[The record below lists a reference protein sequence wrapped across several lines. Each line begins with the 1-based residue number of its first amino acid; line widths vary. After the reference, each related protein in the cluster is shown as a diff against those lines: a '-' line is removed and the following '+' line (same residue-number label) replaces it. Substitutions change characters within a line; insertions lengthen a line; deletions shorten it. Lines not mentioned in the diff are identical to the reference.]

1 MTGRALLYLST
12 MAACLQA
19 GEPESPQSRQLS
31 VRAFGALGDGVTDDT
46 TAFQKALDAAG
57 ETGAAVCID
66 PVAPGLGYVLTHTVR
81 LPPGTSLIGAPAGM
95 PFFLWEGVPRAKQ
108 RGCVVLARPAEEQY
122 RGETRQPLFELGGG
136 NTVRGLYILYDQQ
149 PWPSDADLERPDT
162 LYPYAGFE
170 AFRERFVA
178 DHARPYGPTFY
189 GAHAASV
196 TLEDITCHGYWD
208 FVLFKV
214 AGKVFIERI
223 YLYGY
228 GRAFALQEG
237 PDTVRIR
244 GIHLVPNVSTAI
256 SWQHSRLHAAIVW
269 RPENTAFEFGA
280 VDGYTV
286 SDVVAFLVHTGFRL
300 GASAE
305 RPFAN
310 PVTGE
315 HFVTPWGRGPW
326 GSVENAKLDNVAVGF
341 DAVTGTILP
350 NQMHNVMVHVSLPTA
365 ERLSSDGGEV
375 ARAAAFVIGPG
386 FAGATLQVANL
397 AVSSFA
403 PTRVLAGAQMVQ
415 QSNGRVFLLACP
427 GDDRP
432 LDYADRRRAHLEI
445 NGLVLSNVPANQVLG
460 QTPDNR
466 AELRVTGFIHN
477 GVRNADLMA
486 AKPDPAVQSGG
497 TQGQ

>member
-1 MTGRALLYLST
+1 MTGRVLLCLST
-12 MAACLQA
+12 VAACLRA
-19 GEPESPQSRQLS
+19 GEPEASPAGEFP
-31 VRAFGALGDGVTDDT
+31 VRAFGAAGDGVTDDT
-46 TAFQKALDAAG
+46 VAFQKALDAA
-57 ETGAAVCID
+57 AAVGGVARVD
-66 PVAPGLGYVLTHTVR
+66 PVGPGLGYVLTRSVR

-95 PFFLWEGVPRAKQ
+95 PFFLWEGVPREKQ
-108 RGCVVLARPAEEQY
+108 RGQVILARPAEEEF
-122 RGETRQPLFELGGG
+122 RGQTKRPLFELGGG

-149 PWPSDADLERPDT
+149 PWPADVDLERPDT
-162 LYPYAGFE
+162 PYPYPTFE

-178 DHARPYGPTFY
+178 DHGRPYGPTFY
-189 GAHAASV
+189 GTHAASV

-208 FVLFKV
+208 FVVFRV

-228 GRAFALQEG
+228 GRAFAIQEG

-256 SWQHSRLHAAIVW
+256 SWQHARLQAAIAW
-269 RPENTAFEFGA
+269 RPENAAFEFGA
-280 VDGYTV
+280 VDGYSV

-300 GASAE
+300 GASPE

-315 HFVTPWGRGPW
+315 SFVTPWDRGPW

-341 DAVTGTILP
+341 EAVTGTMLP
-350 NQMHNVMVHVSLPTA
+350 NQFHNIMVHVSLPVA
-365 ERLSSDGGEV
+365 ERLPVEGGE
-375 ARAAAFVIGPG
+375 ASRAAAFLLGPG
-386 FAGATLQVANL
+386 FGGATLQVTSL

-403 PTRVLAGAQMVQ
+403 PTRVLAGAQMLQ

-432 LDYADRRRAHLEI
+432 VDYADRTRAHLEVS
-445 NGLVLSNVPANQVLG
+445 GLVLSNVPASHLVG
-460 QTPDNR
+460 QATGNR
-466 AELRVTGFIHN
+466 AALRVTGIIHN
-477 GVRNADLMA
+477 GTRVADLA
-486 AKPDPAVQSGG
+486 TGE
-497 TQGQ
+497 